1 MQSPRKV
8 RSSEER
14 RKWSKMAESD
24 ENSIDSENDNEDLYK
39 GYEHDYD
46 RIERLF
52 KDLDR
57 NRDGKIDA
65 DELAA
70 GLKRLRVRHSKGQ
83 LKVGFLKC
91 LIIYLSPILKML
103 GCSGLFRSNS
113 NMFRNFFKPLIQQ

>member
-1 MQSPRKV
+1 
-8 RSSEER
+8 
-14 RKWSKMAESD
+14 MAESD

-91 LIIYLSPILKML
+91 LIYLSPILKML
-103 GCSGLFRSNS
+103 GFSGLFCSHS
-113 NMFRNFFKPLIQQ
+113 FINFLKPFIEQ

>member
-1 MQSPRKV
+1 MSLKLTARAKSTKGAEQGAYIDLYKRPGA
-8 RSSEER
+8 ER

-52 KDLDR
+52 NDLDR

-91 LIIYLSPILKML
+91 LIIYLSPI
-103 GCSGLFRSNS
+103 
-113 NMFRNFFKPLIQQ
+113 